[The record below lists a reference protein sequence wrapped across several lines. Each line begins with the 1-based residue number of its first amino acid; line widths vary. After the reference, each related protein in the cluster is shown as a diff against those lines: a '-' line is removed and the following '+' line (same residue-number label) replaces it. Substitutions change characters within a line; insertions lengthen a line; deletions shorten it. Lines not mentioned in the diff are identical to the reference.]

1 MSETR
6 NSRSL
11 FDLSFQ
17 AGVMYRPNITA
28 VSCASFLALYVSAT
42 IGVLNL
48 AKVVPAD
55 FRDYL
60 FSQSHATW
68 SREPYCTSHGREFC
82 VYTSNITKTHSLS
95 MIFSPEDAEKVA
107 KAVELASNT
116 WQDQAEQ
123 PRAWQVVDIPSK
135 DKGVIAT
142 RNMGKYETIM
152 VDHAAVVMDV
162 DVSEVWS
169 SRLLR
174 VAIDRLQLPNTIRAL
189 GASEGDGPLEQRVMK
204 TNGFGKTI
212 AGVGT
217 KALFPLASRINHA
230 CRPNAYVLFCPTS
243 GLTMAIRASRA
254 IKIGEEITISYL
266 PVGLSSHDRKTL
278 LQPWGFTCHCALC
291 DSSPLTKRAS
301 DIRRILIGQS
311 EAKILEC
318 AATGRVDEAIR
329 LAEET
334 VGLITDE
341 GLESMLTDE

>member
-217 KALFPLASRINHA
+217 KALFPLASVGSSRPYEKFHSNEIENQSRVQAKRIH
-230 CRPNAYVLFCPTS
+230 
-243 GLTMAIRASRA
+243 
-254 IKIGEEITISYL
+254 L